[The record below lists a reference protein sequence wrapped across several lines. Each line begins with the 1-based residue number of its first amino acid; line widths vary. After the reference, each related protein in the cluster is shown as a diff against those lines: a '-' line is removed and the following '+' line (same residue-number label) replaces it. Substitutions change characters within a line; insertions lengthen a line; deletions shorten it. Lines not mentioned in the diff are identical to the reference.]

1 MTETTQRGGKPSW
14 LERITYGFGDF
25 GFNLYWATIST
36 FLLYFYTDSVGLDPA
51 TAGTMLLVVKL
62 IDACVDP
69 IMGAVADRTRSKWG
83 RFRPWLLWGS
93 LPLAIFGVI
102 TFVTPDLSLNGKLV
116 YAALTFGT
124 MGALYSVAN
133 IPYGA
138 LSGVLTND
146 PQIRTQINSFRFVGG
161 FLGTTFVNY
170 FTLKFVGWF
179 DKLGTIDGWPATM
192 ALYGLLACF
201 LFAILALVTRERV
214 QPGSEAQAS
223 PLKDIGDLM
232 QNRPW
237 VILFALALVIM
248 VTISTRA
255 GASIYYIKYFAG
267 GDDSDA
273 GMFLTVY
280 GVALAV
286 GSLITPVLTRFVD
299 KKRLLIILMTL
310 VGLLSCA
317 FYLIP
322 RDNMAL
328 MYVLQAAIGLCLGPK
343 SPLTFSMYADAAD
356 YNEHRTG
363 RRATA
368 MTFAAATFSQ
378 KTGGALAS
386 AVIGWVLTSM
396 GYVAKQAQTGA
407 SQEGIVLLMSIV
419 PGIVAFLSVL
429 ILLLYNL
436 DDSRLKTIQADL
448 DARRSRI

>member
-1 MTETTQRGGKPSW
+1 MTQTTQRGGKPSW

-25 GFNLYWATIST
+25 GFNLYWATISS
-36 FLLYFYTDSVGLDPA
+36 FLLYFYTDSFGLAPA

-69 IMGAVADRTRSKWG
+69 VMGAIADRTKSKWG

-93 LPLAIFGVI
+93 LPLALFGVI
-102 TFVTPDLSLNGKLV
+102 TFITPDLSLNAKLV

-124 MGALYSVAN
+124 LGALYSVAN

-138 LSGVLTND
+138 LSAVITND

-170 FTLKFVGWF
+170 FTLKFVAWF
-179 DKLGTIDGWPATM
+179 DKQGVVDGWPATM
-192 ALYGLLACF
+192 GLYGLLACF
-201 LFAILALVTRERV
+201 LFAVLAVVTRERI
-214 QPGSEAQAS
+214 QPGSEEKVS
-223 PLKDIGDLM
+223 PFKDIGDLM

-237 VILFALALVIM
+237 VILFILALIIM

-267 GDDSDA
+267 GSDA
-273 GMFLTVY
+273 DAATFLTVY
-280 GVALAV
+280 GMALAL
-286 GSLITPVLTRFVD
+286 GSLLTPVLTRFID

-310 VGLLSCA
+310 VGILSCA
-317 FYLIP
+317 FYFVPKGDIV
-322 RDNMAL
+322 L
-328 MYVLQAAIGLCLGPK
+328 MYGLQAAIGLCLGPK

-356 YNEHRTG
+356 YNEHKTG
-363 RRATA
+363 RRATG

-378 KTGGALAS
+378 KMGAALAS
-386 AVIGWVLTSM
+386 AVIGWVLASM

-407 SQEGIVLLMSIV
+407 SQEGIVLLMSFV
-419 PGIVAFLSVL
+419 PGAVAFISVAVL
-429 ILLLYNL
+429 FFYNL
-436 DDSRLKTIQADL
+436 DDTRLKTIQADL
-448 DARRSRI
+448 DARKAQN